1 MKYSTSIP
9 THGVQSPGKL
19 EKKLNK
25 VVRNN
30 HEVDSLREVQTF
42 LKGFDGSERLKLII
56 ESIIQLIPEAATVFN
71 KLADRQWVNDK
82 VSEADAE
89 FKGTY
94 ASLEALQQVPANKN
108 DYGYVIRV
116 ENNNHFYDKYK
127 YVVGTGYRYEYTIS
141 QNSFTAEEWAAIQS
155 GITLLLVQRLQE
167 LDELVGDKVLVGIER
182 GEDGTWLGVFRQ
194 LAPEESEED
203 NNN

>member
-1 MKYSTSIP
+1 MKYSTGIP
-9 THGVQSPGKL
+9 THGYAPTKV
-19 EKKLNK
+19 ERELNR
-25 VVRNN
+25 VVPNN
-30 HEVDSLREVQTF
+30 REIDSLREAKNL
-42 LKGFDGSERLKLII
+42 LKGYDGDIRLKEII
-56 ESIIQLIPEAATVFN
+56 DGILGRIPEAATLLN
-71 KLADRQWVNDK
+71 KLADKDWVNNK

-94 ASLEALQQVPANKN
+94 ASLEALQRIPADRN
-108 DYGYVIRV
+108 DFGYVIRV
-116 ENNNHFYDKYK
+116 QDNNHFYDKYK
-127 YVVGTGYRYEYTIS
+127 YVVGTGYLYEYTIS
-141 QNSFTAEEWAAIQS
+141 QNSFTAAEWAAIQS

-194 LAPEESEED
+194 LAQEGTEED